1 MTDFILTGCIILA
14 ISGELLLRDVK
25 LPNNPAISFR
35 VRESWKYKTR
45 LTLIPLAL
53 IIAALVQF
61 LFPSMSVDLITISS
75 AGLGWLVDTVVKS
88 STAQFSHR
96 RRTQQ
101 LNFALTPFLQQVRL
115 RITGGNSLQKA
126 LTSADNVGNQDIEH
140 LQNLLRSGMD
150 IERSSKLWLDDFQA
164 PAKQRL
170 ADLWSTKTTTSEML
184 ALIENLLQWLNSE
197 QRFFLTSEIERRNQL
212 VWIPVTVAVLL
223 PGMIFIAIPLEA
235 TLKTLL
241 K

>member
-1 MTDFILTGCIILA
+1 MTDFILICSIILA
-14 ISGELLLRDVK
+14 VLGELLSRDIK
-25 LPNNPAISFR
+25 LPNNPAIS
-35 VRESWKYKTR
+35 VRGRLSWKYSSR
-45 LTLIPLAL
+45 LTLVPLTL
-53 IIAALVQF
+53 IIAAQVHF
-61 LFPSMSVDLITISS
+61 LFPSTSVELITVSS
-75 AGLGWLVDTVVKS
+75 VGLGWLVDTAVKS
-88 STAQFSHR
+88 SASQSRHR

-115 RITGGNSLQKA
+115 GITGGNSLQKA
-126 LTSADNVGNQDIEH
+126 LTSANNLGNQDIEH

-150 IERSSKLWLDDFQA
+150 IERSSKLWLDDFQT

>member
-1 MTDFILTGCIILA
+1 MTDFILLSCITCAVL
-14 ISGELLLRDVK
+14 GELLTTGIK
-25 LPNNPAISFR
+25 LPSNEELNLRLPGSSKNRSHLTLAPLTVIIALPVHLLLPAISL
-35 VRESWKYKTR
+35 EI
-45 LTLIPLAL
+45 LTVTSLA
-53 IIAALVQF
+53 
-61 LFPSMSVDLITISS
+61 
-75 AGLGWLVDTVVKS
+75 LGWLVETAVKRS
-88 STAQFSHR
+88 ITRSNHR
-96 RRTQQ
+96 RRTQH

-115 RITGGNSLQKA
+115 KITSGNSLQKA
-126 LTSADNVGNQDIEH
+126 LTSTSNVGNQDIEY

-150 IERSSKLWLDDFQA
+150 IESSSRVWLDNFQA

-184 ALIENLLQWLNSE
+184 TLIEDLLQWLHSE
-197 QRFFLTSEIERRNQL
+197 QRFYLTSEIERRNQL

-235 TLKTLL
+235 TLRTLL